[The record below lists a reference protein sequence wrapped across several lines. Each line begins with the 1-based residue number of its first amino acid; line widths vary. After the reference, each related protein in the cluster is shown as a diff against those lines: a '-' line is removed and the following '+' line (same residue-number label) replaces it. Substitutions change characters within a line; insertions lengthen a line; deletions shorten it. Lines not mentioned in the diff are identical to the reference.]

1 MKLHKIKDSVAVG
14 WFIIIIIL
22 LYYKNNKVVIGL
34 LTIGLLGDLF
44 ISLTDIGDTE
54 ISWPYRRT

>member
-44 ISLTDIGDTE
+44 ISLTDIGDRD
-54 ISWPYRRT
+54 ILFV